1 MKIAPFTFCTLLVSA
16 SFLLFTQG
24 CMGYRLGSTLTIKSV
39 YVPTVTNNTDEPF
52 LETEITQAIKEELQR
67 DGSLSVENE
76 GEAEAILQISVNKY
90 YLKALA
96 YDRDNRTRANEYR
109 VYLEASAVLTD
120 AKTGEEIVRRGRLL
134 GDAEFEF
141 AGDQVTA
148 RRQALPRVSNDL
160 AHDIVEAI
168 VETW

>member
-1 MKIAPFTFCTLLVSA
+1 MQMFPFISRALVLLTLP
-16 SFLLFTQG
+16 LLLGSG
-24 CMGYRLGSTLTIKSV
+24 CIGYRLGSTLDIQSV
-39 YVPTVTNNTDEPF
+39 YVPTVKNNTDEPF

-67 DGSLSVENE
+67 DGSLKVENE
-76 GEAEAILQISVNKY
+76 GNAEAILEIAINKY
-90 YLKALA
+90 YLKTLDF
-96 YDRDNRTRANEYR
+96 DRENRTRATEYR
-109 VYLEASAVLTD
+109 VYLEVSALLKD
-120 AKTGEEIVRRGRLL
+120 AKTGEPIVRRGVLK
-134 GDAEFEF
+134 GDADFDF